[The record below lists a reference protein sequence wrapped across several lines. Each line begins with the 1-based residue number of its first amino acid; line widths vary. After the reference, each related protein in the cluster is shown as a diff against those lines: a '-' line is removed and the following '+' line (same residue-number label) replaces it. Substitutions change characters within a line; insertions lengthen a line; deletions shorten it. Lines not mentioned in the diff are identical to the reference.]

1 MKLKKMNKASL
12 FIAAIVFM
20 AFNGFAQEEINQ
32 EVAEIAE
39 NTVETPVAKD
49 TVRNFKK
56 VKLDGIAAVVG
67 DYVIL
72 DSDIEKTL
80 IDLKSQGVSTADVTR
95 CGLLGKLMEDRLYAH
110 QAVQDSLLVSDD
122 EVAATTERQIQGFVQ
137 QIGSMDK
144 LLKFYKKEDEASLR
158 EDINKINK
166 LRMLSEKMQGSIVED
181 VEITPE
187 EVRQFYNKIP
197 EDERPVFGAEM
208 EIAR

>member
-95 CGLLGKLMEDRLYAH
+95 CGLLGQVDGRP
-110 QAVQDSLLVSDD
+110 
-122 EVAATTERQIQGFVQ
+122 FVRTSS
-137 QIGSMDK
+137 GT
-144 LLKFYKKEDEASLR
+144 R
-158 EDINKINK
+158 
-166 LRMLSEKMQGSIVED
+166 
-181 VEITPE
+181 
-187 EVRQFYNKIP
+187 
-197 EDERPVFGAEM
+197 
-208 EIAR
+208 